1 MKYSTS
7 RLDEVQIYLC
17 PSVSIC
23 GSPNLMYCTQQQNRY
38 IPKRQSSPVVT
49 EKEKAFLKPKDK

>member
-7 RLDEVQIYLC
+7 GLDEVIIYLC

-23 GSPNLMYCTQQQNRY
+23 GSYFLMYCTQHQNRY

-49 EKEKAFLKPKDK
+49 EKEKASP